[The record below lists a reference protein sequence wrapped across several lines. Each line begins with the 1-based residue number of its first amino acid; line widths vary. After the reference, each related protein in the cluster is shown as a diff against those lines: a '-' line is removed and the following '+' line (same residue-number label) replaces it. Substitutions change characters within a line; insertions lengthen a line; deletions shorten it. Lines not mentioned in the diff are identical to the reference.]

1 MDASSIDRAPSPAPG
16 GLAGPAPQSA
26 VPAVAPAA
34 SPAVVVA
41 VPTYRRRAGL
51 TRLLERLAGIR
62 HPIAIIVADND
73 TREDGAA
80 DGLAVVAGLQRTGYP
95 HPIEAIAV
103 TERGI
108 AQVRNALV
116 ARAIARPETRFIA
129 MIDDDEWPEPNW
141 IEALLAAQARCGA
154 HVVGGPVRRAFE
166 VPVADYLADANNYAP
181 GTRRSGPT
189 DLVDATSNVL
199 LDADLF
205 RGMAPPWFDPSFAL
219 TGGEDKDLMIGLKLD
234 GKRFAWADEACVNE
248 EMPASRCSQTWAI
261 QRAFST
267 GNSDMLVNIKRRPPG
282 FTVLRESVKIVG
294 ALAVAL
300 LNLALFWN
308 QARLFE
314 GQRLAARVGGKIAA
328 LLGHRHLE
336 YKTTHGR

>member
-1 MDASSIDRAPSPAPG
+1 MDTIFDPASDQAPHLG
-16 GLAGPAPQSA
+16 RH
-26 VPAVAPAA
+26 
-34 SPAVVVA
+34 AVVVA

-51 TRLLERLAGIR
+51 VRLLEKLARIP
-62 HPIAIIVADND
+62 HPISIIVADND
-73 TREDGAA
+73 TRPGGAA
-80 DGLAVVAGLQRTGYP
+80 DGLAVVAGLEQMQYP
-95 HPIEAIAV
+95 HPIEAISV

-129 MIDDDEWPEPNW
+129 MIDDDEWPEADW
-141 IEALLAAQARCGA
+141 IDALLAVQARYGA
-154 HVVGGPVRRAFE
+154 DVVGGPVRRSFE
-166 VPVADYLADANNYAP
+166 VPVEPYLARANNYDP
-181 GTRRSGPT
+181 GLRRSGPT

-199 LDADLF
+199 FDADLF
-205 RGMAPPWFDPSFAL
+205 RNMPMPWFDPSFAL
-219 TGGEDKDLMIGLKLD
+219 TGGEDKDLMIGLKL
-234 GKRFAWADEACVNE
+234 GGMRFAWADEACVSE
-248 EMPASRCSQTWAI
+248 EMPASRCSRAWAI

-282 FTVLRESVKIVG
+282 FNVVSEGVKIVV

-300 LNLALFWN
+300 LSLALFWN
-308 QARLFE
+308 RARVFE
-314 GQRLAARVGGKIAA
+314 GQRLAARVGGKLAA